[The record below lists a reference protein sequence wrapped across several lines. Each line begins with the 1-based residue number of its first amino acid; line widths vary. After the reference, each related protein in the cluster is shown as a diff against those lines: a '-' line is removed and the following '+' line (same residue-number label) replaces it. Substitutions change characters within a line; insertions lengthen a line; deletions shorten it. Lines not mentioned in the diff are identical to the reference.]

1 MRRNPR
7 HQVIKRLLAEL
18 PRGAPF
24 DLAALNQFGVSPQLA
39 AHYAET
45 GWLVRLAQG
54 VYGFPNDHFG
64 AHGAVLFLQER
75 VPGLHVGGKSA
86 LSLQG
91 VRHNLTNRDTLVLWG
106 DNRFTLPAWFTSR
119 FPARYVHARLFDWP
133 DTRLADGT
141 LVTPPGMPESLRVA
155 VSERAVLELLYEVG
169 VKQSL
174 EEAHNLFEGLRSP
187 RSELLGQ
194 LLSCCT
200 SVKAVRLFLTWARE
214 TGLVDV
220 DALLAQYPVRT
231 GSAKRWMSRL
241 DDGTLLSLRP
251 HG

>member
-1 MRRNPR
+1 
-7 HQVIKRLLAEL
+7 L

-24 DLAALNQFGVSPQLA
+24 DLATLNQFGVSPQLA
-39 AHYAET
+39 AHYAES

-54 VYGFPNDHFG
+54 TYAFPNDDFG
-64 AHGAVLFLQER
+64 VHGALLFLQKR

-86 LSLQG
+86 LTLQG
-91 VRHNLTNRDTLVLWG
+91 VRHNLGPRDTLVLWG
-106 DNRFTLPAWFTSR
+106 DGRFALPAWFTSR
-119 FPARYVHARLFDWP
+119 FPARYVHARLFEWP
-133 DTRLADGT
+133 DSQLANRT
-141 LVTPPGMPESLRVA
+141 LATPPGLPEHLQVA
-155 VSERAVLELLYEVG
+155 VPERAVLELLHEVG

-174 EEAHNLFEGLRSP
+174 EEARNLFDGLRSP
-187 RSELLGQ
+187 RKDVLGQ

-214 TGLVDV
+214 TDLVEA
-220 DALLAQYPVRT
+220 DALLEQYPVRT
-231 GSAKRWMSRL
+231 GSTKRWMSRL